1 MTVLSH
7 WHRFWNSQFVYIAS
21 FKKLNWRLFLVFCLV
36 TFEIIKK
43 KLKKIWHDYDH
54 AKLDDSLFMW
64 HGMAELAFFIVY
76 VYTQLNSQLQ
86 QLGIGNYWKWDDLL
100 WHSLCTMVQPGLPQ
114 YIWSLTCLDL
124 LLCLASLYVN
134 LYWYQDSDILFIN
147 IILVVEKENR

>member
-1 MTVLSH
+1 MNLG
-7 WHRFWNSQFVYIAS
+7 F
-21 FKKLNWRLFLVFCLV
+21 FLIFCLV
-36 TFEIIKK
+36 TFEKKEKK
-43 KLKKIWHDYDH
+43 KKKKIGMIMIML
-54 AKLDDSLFMW
+54 KLDDSLFMW
-64 HGMAELAFFIVY
+64 HGKAELAFFELHFQSTCLLVY

-86 QLGIGNYWKWDDLL
+86 QLGIGNYLKWDDLI

-134 LYWYQDSDILFIN
+134 LYWFQDSDILFIN